1 MIWHYG
7 QAPSLGTNPTYL
19 GEPCQ
24 CESGSGGNGGVV
36 EVESMINEERGHS
49 IKVTLQGL
57 TFVNGKS
64 MLARDPSGNELV
76 YGGALTILGG
86 EVELVDCTF
95 RDNVLG
101 TDGGSFMSSPYYGGA
116 IHATGGHVTMKRCT
130 FLRCVSR
137 KKMHATLLCGC
148 DMPFLLICAL
158 AFADSQEYWR
168 RLWRGTCHCWCHC
181 NHGGV
186 LVH

>member
-1 MIWHYG
+1 MIVHAYTS
-7 QAPSLGTNPTYL
+7 APL
-19 GEPCQ
+19 
-24 CESGSGGNGGVV
+24 V
-36 EVESMINEERGHS
+36 E
-49 IKVTLQGL
+49 L
-57 TFVNGKS
+57 FVNGKS
-64 MLARDPSGNELV
+64 MLARDPSGNELM

-158 AFADSQEYWR
+158 AFGLVVTGLDSA
-168 RLWRGTCHCWCHC
+168 CWKQDQ
-181 NHGGV
+181 GGHLISTYGNQIKV
-186 LVH
+186 AT